1 MFENINF
8 YPGIVKYNE
17 YKIDSNTV
25 LHGDNDDLQEDMFF
39 VKYPNNYALDVGW
52 YLGTQSFLIF
62 IVRNLNWDEPV
73 LRKECFTY
81 SELETNVI
89 QLSDWLKRLNRDFL

>member
-8 YPGIVKYNE
+8 YPGLVKYNE
-17 YKIDSNTV
+17 YKIDNNII

-39 VKYPNNYALDVGW
+39 VRYPNNYALDVGW

-62 IVRNLNWDEPV
+62 IVRDLNWDEPI

-81 SELETNVI
+81 NELEMNVI
-89 QLSDWLKRLNRDFL
+89 QLSDWLKRLNQDFL